1 MEMTIRDTG
10 AAGVRMAINDG
21 MKAAGYARQLDA
33 ANAANDALMLENRQ
47 LRREIREKMRE
58 VSRLKR
64 ENKRVTVGRRQAF
77 SWTMAEQQDHIR
89 VLSLGFAVGLGAVL
103 MCAVSIA
110 VVVLVGV

>member
-10 AAGVRMAINDG
+10 AAGVAMAIRDG

-64 ENKRVTVGRRQAF
+64 ENKRVTVGRRKAF
-77 SWTMAEQQDHIR
+77 SWTMAEQQAHIR
-89 VLSLGFAVGLGAVL
+89 VLTLGFAVGLGAVL

>member
-10 AAGVRMAINDG
+10 ATGVMMAINDG

-64 ENKRVTVGRRQAF
+64 ENARVTVGRRQAF
-77 SWTMAEQQDHIR
+77 SWTMAEQQAHIR
-89 VLSLGFAVGLGAVL
+89 VLTLGFAVGLGAVL